1 MEDEEAVIEI
11 AGKRFLPSSVWCF
24 MNFIN
29 PFRILPLSIYS
40 LNFDT
45 FITEITIKAQPY
57 AAHFLSPVRRVLFI

>member
-45 FITEITIKAQPY
+45 FITEITIKA
-57 AAHFLSPVRRVLFI
+57 